1 MKSAHDC
8 YRETFPIQ
16 KPCKFRLV
24 LGLVWSLT
32 VGELGLCADD
42 PTPEYAS
49 KAGSLALFLDYVK
62 WPTGE
67 GATSTV
73 GILGDDPFGG
83 ALDKLHVKRSRSIED
98 LKDCQIIFVAKSEQE
113 NLNAK
118 LEALG
123 SANILTV
130 GESEDFVKQGGIIGF
145 VIDGDKV
152 RFEINTGAAR
162 RAGLKIDL
170 RLLKLAVRVT
180 GS

>member
-1 MKSAHDC
+1 M
-8 YRETFPIQ
+8 Q
-16 KPCKFRLV
+16 KVRRLLLLL
-24 LGLVWSLT
+24 LGLAWGVAA
-32 VGELGLCADD
+32 GELGLHAEG

-62 WPTGE
+62 WPAGD
-67 GATSTV
+67 GSASTV

-83 ALDKLHVKRSRSIED
+83 ALDKLHVKRSRKVEE

-113 NLNAK
+113 NLNAM
-118 LEALG
+118 LESLG

-130 GESEDFVKQGGIIGF
+130 GESEGFAKQGGIIGF

-170 RLLKLAVRVT
+170 RLLKLAVRVFN
-180 GS
+180 S